1 MELIWNE
8 LALERVIYSGTAQ
21 ALVEGSL
28 PLPEGRAISEVLSA
42 SGKVDVTESSVE
54 HGIVSIAGDIMIELI
69 CSGDGVFAF
78 SSKASFRHTIS
89 AEGAV
94 RGMTAQVFPALQTI
108 DVTLENGIPSLSAV
122 IDLRLRVTDQSPV
135 RMLEGISGADDIE
148 KKTEQLCVSNFNPLI
163 TYVARLRNEIDAPFA
178 AAVLHS
184 EVTAMIREIHSD
196 GSSVTI
202 DGTLSVSA
210 LIRGKDGMLSQLTQN
225 IPFSEALDEA
235 TPMEVFGTVTITS
248 HDMRASEDFGLV
260 VVETQLSIA
269 LFVCSNSTITL
280 TADAFSPSMPFA
292 CTQNRMQVCTSR
304 ETVTHRH
311 SLSESIMVPSGM
323 PEIQRMVYACA
334 RPLITSQVIEDGM
347 LAVEGLFFTRILY
360 TAESGRMY
368 AFSEDIPFSLSLP
381 AGDAT
386 EAMLSACATVS
397 ASGSGKS
404 VDANYVITIF
414 ATLYRDD
421 PVYLVNGIDEHVEN
435 RPMHGIIVYYAGAGE
450 TLYDVAKRFCTS
462 RARLRGVVT
471 DLDESLEEGQRIVFL
486 N

>member
-28 PLPEGRAISEVLSA
+28 PLPEGRTISEVLSV
-42 SGKVDVTESSVE
+42 SGKVNVAETSVE

-78 SSKASFRHTIS
+78 SSQASFRHTVS
-89 AEGAV
+89 AEGAA
-94 RGMTAQVFPALQTI
+94 RGMTAHVFPALQTI
-108 DVTLENGIPSLSAV
+108 DVTLENGMPNLSAV
-122 IDLRLRVTDQSPV
+122 IDLRLRVTDQTPV

-148 KKTEQLCVSNFNPLI
+148 KKTEQMCVSTPVPLI

-178 AAVLHS
+178 ASVLHS
-184 EVTAMIREIHSD
+184 EVTALLREAHSD
-196 GSSVTI
+196 GGSVTV
-202 DGTLSVSA
+202 DGTLNVSA
-210 LIRGKDGMLSQLTQN
+210 LIRGKDGTLSQLTQS
-225 IPFSEALDEA
+225 IPFSETLEESA
-235 TPMEVFGTVTITS
+235 PPEVYGTIAVTS
-248 HDMRASEDFGLV
+248 HEMRASEDFGLV

-269 LFVCSNSTITL
+269 LFTCVRSTINL
-280 TADAFSPSMPFA
+280 TADAFSPSAPFA
-292 CTQNRMQVCTSR
+292 CTQSCMRVCSSC
-304 ETVTHRH
+304 ETITHRH
-311 SLSESIMVPSGM
+311 SLSESIMIPSGM

-334 RPLITSQVIEDGM
+334 RPLITSHVIEDGM
-347 LAVEGLFFTRILY
+347 LAVEGLLFTRILY
-360 TAESGRMY
+360 TSESGRMC

-386 EAMLSACATVS
+386 EAMLCAY
-397 ASGSGKS
+397 ASVCANGSGKA
-404 VDANYVITIF
+404 VDANYVITIC

-421 PVYLVNGIDEHVEN
+421 PIQIVNGIDEHVEVN
-435 RPMHGIIVYYAGAGE
+435 PMHGIIVYYAGAGE

-462 RARLRGVVT
+462 RARLRGVMADVNEA
-471 DLDESLEEGQRIVFL
+471 LLEGQRIVFL